1 MKKVFISLWLIA
13 LAQYAWSTA
22 DIYFISTGTLSE
34 NRTSND
40 STVKKRQNV
49 RICFWNIEN
58 LFDTYDDTTRLDED
72 FTPGGIKHWGYSKF
86 IKKINHLA
94 KTILAIGE
102 WNPPAIAGMCEVENR
117 YVLSRLVSQTPLK
130 PYKYEIVHFESP
142 DRRGIDVAMIY
153 RPAIFSLLSVR
164 SVPVRFPFDTLTRT
178 REILMVTGTLF
189 GSDTLTVFVN
199 HWPSRMGG
207 SVASQPKRN
216 FVATLIRRLTD
227 SIFSRRPDANILI
240 MGDFNDEPT
249 DESLSVVLGAAMDPA
264 HPGDAKLI
272 NLMGPKVG
280 HEGTHKFQGHWAILD
295 QMIVSPALLNG
306 SGNMRA
312 RNRSATIFKAR
323 FMLKEDSRF
332 FGDKPS
338 RTFNGPKYEGGFS
351 DHLPIYLDIGQIGP

>member
-1 MKKVFISLWLIA
+1 MVFISLWLIT
-13 LAQYAWSTA
+13 LTQNAWSSA
-22 DIYFISTGTLSE
+22 NILFIGMGTLSE
-34 NRTSND
+34 NHTSID
-40 STVKKRQNV
+40 STAKKRQNV

-58 LFDTYDDTTRLDED
+58 LFDTYNDTTRLDED
-72 FTPGGIKHWGYSKF
+72 FTPGGMKHWGYSKF
-86 IKKINHLA
+86 SKKINNLA

-130 PYKYEIVHFESP
+130 SYNYEIIHFDSP

-164 SVPVRFPFDTLTRT
+164 SIPVRFPFDTLVLT
-178 REILMVTGTLF
+178 REILMVTGKLF
-189 GSDTLTVFVN
+189 GSDTLTVFIN

-216 FVATLIRRLTD
+216 YVASLVRRLTD

-249 DESLSVVLGAAMDPA
+249 DESLLMVLGATLDPA

-295 QMIVSPALLNG
+295 QMIVSPALLNERGRIRIRNG
-306 SGNMRA
+306 SA
-312 RNRSATIFKAR
+312 SIFKAG
-323 FMLKEDSRF
+323 FILKEDSRF

-338 RTFNGPKYEGGFS
+338 RTYNGPKYEGGFS
-351 DHLPIYLDIGQIGP
+351 DHLPIYLDIGHIGP